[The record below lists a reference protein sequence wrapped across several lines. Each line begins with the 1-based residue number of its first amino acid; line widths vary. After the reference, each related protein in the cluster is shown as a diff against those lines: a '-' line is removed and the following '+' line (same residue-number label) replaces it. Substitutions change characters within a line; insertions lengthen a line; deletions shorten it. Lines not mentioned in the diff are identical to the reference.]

1 MMVMMVIMVV
11 LTQNDDPS
19 WSVPSCLGQLPCG
32 PPCHHLSS
40 VFNVQGRNGLELQ
53 LTKTTQYLSEVRFFR
68 QTIPLLI
75 QQTENS
81 SLYPIGVREQ
91 IYLVSVGQEVKKQI
105 CIFLWGGE
113 DLGVSLIEMLSIARN

>member
-1 MMVMMVIMVV
+1 MIRVMVVMVVMMMVLVVVRRVMRVMVMMVIMVV

-40 VFNVQGRNGLELQ
+40 VVNVQDRNGLELQ
-53 LTKTTQYLSEVRFFR
+53 LTKTTQYLSEVRYFR
-68 QTIPLLI
+68 QTIPLLF

-81 SLYPIGVREQ
+81 SLYPIGVTE
-91 IYLVSVGQEVKKQI
+91 
-105 CIFLWGGE
+105 
-113 DLGVSLIEMLSIARN
+113 